1 MIAGHETKNLVSMKY
16 KILGLVDTNCT
27 FFLGGG
33 GGGEEFFKVTQLDG

>member
-16 KILGLVDTNCT
+16 KILGLVDTNYT
-27 FFLGGG
+27 FFFG

>member
-27 FFLGGG
+27 FGGG
-33 GGGEEFFKVTQLDG
+33 GAEEEFFKVTQLDG